1 MKLTFVSATTEERN
15 ALALCLMADGWL
27 LTLIDG
33 DDYTIA
39 PPERAAPPVIVD
51 DTNDPWQE

>member
-27 LTLIDG
+27 VTLIDG

-39 PPERAAPPVIVD
+39 PPERAAPP
-51 DTNDPWQE
+51 